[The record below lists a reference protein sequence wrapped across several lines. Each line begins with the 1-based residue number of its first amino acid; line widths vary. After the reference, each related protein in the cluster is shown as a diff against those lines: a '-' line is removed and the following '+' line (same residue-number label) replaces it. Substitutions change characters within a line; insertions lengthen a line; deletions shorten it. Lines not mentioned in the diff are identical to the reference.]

1 MVQARAVQPAAF
13 RAPALVGAAGFA
25 ALALLRVRDPH
36 ASGSYGICP
45 FLAVT
50 GQPCPAC
57 GGLRAVND
65 LAHGEIISALSSNLL
80 AVVLVMVL
88 IVAWAL
94 WLVRRARG
102 TRDRMIVLS
111 GRAGLTVLA
120 VIAVFGIVRVTP
132 WGAWLAP

>member
-1 MVQARAVQPAAF
+1 MQPAAF
-13 RAPALVGAAGFA
+13 RAPALVGATGLA
-25 ALALLRVRDPH
+25 ALAGLRIRDPH
-36 ASGSYGICP
+36 VSASYGICP

-50 GQPCPAC
+50 GRPCPAC

-65 LAHGEIISALSSNLL
+65 LAHGDVASALSSNLL

-88 IVAWAL
+88 TAAWVL

-102 TRDRMIVLS
+102 THDRMIVLS
-111 GRAGLTVLA
+111 GRAGLAVLA
-120 VIAVFGIVRVTP
+120 VIAVFGILRVTP